1 MISAAGQVPT
11 PDTQARCADLIFEH
25 EGRVIRLEE
34 EVEGCRDTYRLRK
47 NAQRSRDIRG
57 ELHHAAQ
64 ASLHCRSAVFVR
76 AAAEASSKLKKKQ
89 EKLGQEQAELQS
101 LRLECYDL
109 GQEFFHQQISVY
121 D

>member
-1 MISAAGQVPT
+1 MKDVSSDSKKRLRAVETHTVCGKTRKGAET
-11 PDTQARCADLIFEH
+11 
-25 EGRVIRLEE
+25 LEE
-34 EVEGCRDTYRLRK
+34 
-47 NAQRSRDIRG
+47 N
-57 ELHHAAQ
+57 
-64 ASLHCRSAVFVR
+64 CRSAVFVR
-76 AAAEASSKLKKKQ
+76 AAAEASSKLKKKP

>member
-47 NAQRSRDIRG
+47 TRKGAETLEENCIMQ
-57 ELHHAAQ
+57 HKQ
-64 ASLHCRSAVFVR
+64 ACT
-76 AAAEASSKLKKKQ
+76 AEARCS
-89 EKLGQEQAELQS
+89 
-101 LRLECYDL
+101 
-109 GQEFFHQQISVY
+109 
-121 D
+121 

>member
-57 ELHHAAQ
+57 ELHHAA
-64 ASLHCRSAVFVR
+64 
-76 AAAEASSKLKKKQ
+76 EASSKLKKKQ
-89 EKLGQEQAELQS
+89 EKLGQEQPELQS

-121 D
+121 A